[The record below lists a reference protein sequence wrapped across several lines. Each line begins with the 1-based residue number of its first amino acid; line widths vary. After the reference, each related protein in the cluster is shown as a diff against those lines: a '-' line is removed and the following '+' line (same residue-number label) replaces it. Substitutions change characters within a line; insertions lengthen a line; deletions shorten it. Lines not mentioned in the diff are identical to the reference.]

1 MPADDAIKPAV
12 VNALIKDGWTITH
25 DPYRIEVGTDNLYV
39 DLAAEREL
47 LAAERGVERIAVEV
61 KSFLAASLLREFQ
74 LALGQFL
81 LYQSAMKRVEPDRK
95 LVVAVSDTV
104 YANLTART
112 AVDLV
117 LHDQHIPF
125 VIVRLATEE
134 VVQWTS

>member
-1 MPADDAIKPAV
+1 MPADDVIKPAV
-12 VNALIKDGWTITH
+12 VSALVKDGWTITH

-39 DLAAEREL
+39 DLAAERVL

-112 AVDLV
+112 AVELV
-117 LHDQHIPF
+117 LRDQHIPF
-125 VIVRLATEE
+125 VVVRLASEE